1 MKYIITKLN
10 NKTAKLVK
18 GGYRIV
24 FLIIMLFVIALYGC
38 ADDVKVIGGVALDK
52 DTVWSGSYL
61 VEGDVYVPPGITLTI
76 MPGTMIK
83 FKRIDETND
92 KNMFGH
98 DSPYYP
104 QAEIIVR
111 GKLIAQGTR
120 KKPIVF
126 TSAERDA
133 GPADW
138 GAINLLGSKG
148 NVIEYVKVLCAYNGV
163 HAHGSTA
170 VISHSEFMKN
180 GVAISFKKEFEYPEV
195 PWFGEEAELYITH
208 NLIHKNKGG
217 IGFRKAGATISYNEI
232 RENKFFG
239 IWPKEDSVG
248 IISYNDIQENKKN
261 IFLYQVKG
269 MTIQFNNIYD
279 PKDYNIAVAEE
290 QDTDINVANNW
301 WGTVNIEKIEE
312 TVFDKMDDEEVGRII
327 YEPFLKSKV
336 KGAGL

>member
-1 MKYIITKLN
+1 M
-10 NKTAKLVK
+10 TAAPLWFCF
-18 GGYRIV
+18 I
-24 FLIIMLFVIALYGC
+24 LIAVIMTGC
-38 ADDVKVIGGVALDK
+38 TEDTMEMGGVTLEK
-52 DTVWSGSYL
+52 DTVWKGSL
-61 VEGDVYVPPGITLTI
+61 LIDGDVFVPPGITLTI

-83 FKRIDETND
+83 FKRIDGTSD
-92 KNMFGH
+92 KNMFGN

-104 QAEIIVR
+104 QAELIVR
-111 GKLIAQGTR
+111 GKIIAQGTR
-120 KKPIVF
+120 NKPIVF

-148 NVIEYVKVLCAYNGV
+148 NIIQYVKVLCAYNGI

-170 VISHSEFMKN
+170 IISHSEFMKN
-180 GVAISFKKEFEYPEV
+180 GVAISFKKEFEYPDV
-195 PWFGEEAELYITH
+195 SWFGEEAELIITH

-239 IWPKEDSVG
+239 IWPKEDSKG

-279 PKDYNIAVAEE
+279 PKDYNMAVAEE
-290 QDTDINVANNW
+290 QDSDIYVGNNW
-301 WGTVNIEKIEE
+301 WGTINTEKIEE
-312 TVFDKMDDEEVGRII
+312 YVYDQKDDEEVGRIL
-327 YEPFLKSKV
+327 YEPILKSKV
-336 KGAGL
+336 KGAGI

>member
-1 MKYIITKLN
+1 MK
-10 NKTAKLVK
+10 
-18 GGYRIV
+18 
-24 FLIIMLFVIALYGC
+24 LIIQNSKLKIQEPVMALWFCLIIFTILVSGC
-38 ADDVKVIGGVALDK
+38 AEDVKVIGKITLEE
-52 DTVWSGSYL
+52 DTVWKGSL
-61 VEGDVYVPPGITLTI
+61 LIDGDVFVPPGVTLTV

-83 FKRIDETND
+83 FKRIDETSE

-111 GKLIAQGTR
+111 GKLIAQGTK

-148 NVIEYVKVLCAYNGV
+148 NVIEYVKVLCAYNGI

-180 GVAISFKKEFEYPEV
+180 GVAISFKKEFEYPDV
-195 PWFGEEAELYITH
+195 SWFGEEAELVITH

-217 IGFRKAGATISYNEI
+217 IGFRKASATISYNEI

-239 IWPKEDSVG
+239 IWPKEDSKG

-269 MTIQFNNIYD
+269 VTIQFNNIYD

-290 QDTDINVANNW
+290 QDYDIDVGNNW
-301 WGTVNIEKIEE
+301 WGTINTEKIEE
-312 TVFDKMDDEEVGRII
+312 YVYDKMDDEEVGRIL
-327 YEPFLKSKV
+327 YEPILRSRV
-336 KGAGL
+336 EGAGI